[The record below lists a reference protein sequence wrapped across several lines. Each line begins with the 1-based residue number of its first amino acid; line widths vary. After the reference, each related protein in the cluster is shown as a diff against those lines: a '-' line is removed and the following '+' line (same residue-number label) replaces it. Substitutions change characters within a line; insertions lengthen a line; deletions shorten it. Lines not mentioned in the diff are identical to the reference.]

1 MNIAIATISL
11 FAFFLA
17 SIPVA
22 FAIIGSCLIYFLLSQ
37 QVEPMLLVQRM
48 ISGTESVPLLA
59 IPFFI
64 VAGVLMNYTGI
75 TRRIADFAEVLT
87 GHLPGGM
94 AQVSIVL
101 STIMGGLSGSGLA
114 DAAMQAKIMHPEMVK
129 KGYDPG
135 FSASVIGASSLITPL
150 IPPGIGMILYG
161 YIGNVSIGKLFMAGI
176 IPGIMTCLLMM
187 IAVHIVSKRRGYLP
201 IREKIA
207 RPKEV
212 VKASR
217 KAILALCLPVIII
230 GGIRIG
236 VFTPTEAGAVA
247 VVYALLVGFVFYK
260 EMKIHHLKI
269 ALKESVST
277 SASVLLII
285 AAGSAFGWIL
295 TWERIPHAATQY
307 VTDLVSTP
315 VAFLLILN
323 IFLLILGM
331 FIEGNVA
338 IVILTP
344 LIVPMGQAYGID
356 PVHLGMIFLFNL
368 GIGTI
373 TPPLGTAI
381 FTVCSITNVKIEH
394 FLKEVLPMYVVLVIA
409 LLLITFVPMISLWLP
424 GSLM

>member
-11 FAFFLA
+11 FALFLA
-17 SIPVA
+17 NIPVA
-22 FAIIGSCLIYFLLSQ
+22 YAIIGSSLLYFLISQ

-48 ISGTESVPLLA
+48 IAGVESIPLLA
-59 IPFFI
+59 IPFFV

-75 TRRIADFAEVLT
+75 TRRIANFAEVLT
-87 GHLPGGM
+87 GHLPGGL
-94 AQVSIVL
+94 AQVSIVM
-101 STIMGGLSGSGLA
+101 STMMGGLSGSGLA
-114 DAAMQAKIMHPEMVK
+114 DAAMQAKMMHPEMTK

-176 IPGIMTCLLMM
+176 IPGLMTCILMM
-187 IAVHIVSKRRGYLP
+187 VAVHFVSKKRGYMP
-201 IREKIA
+201 VREKIA

-212 VKASR
+212 AIAS
-217 KAILALCLPVIII
+217 KDAVLALMLPLIII

-247 VVYALLVGFVFYK
+247 VVYALLIGFLFYR
-260 EMKIHHLKI
+260 EMKIPHLKE

-277 SASVLLII
+277 SSSILLII

-295 TWERIPHAATQY
+295 TWERIPHVATEY
-307 VTDLVSTP
+307 VTGLVDTP
-315 VAFLLILN
+315 VAFLLVLN
-323 IFLLILGM
+323 LFLLILGM

-338 IVILTP
+338 IIILTP
-344 LIVPMGQAYGID
+344 LLIPMGQAYGID
-356 PVHLGMIFLFNL
+356 PVHLGMVFLFNI

-381 FTVCSITNVKIEH
+381 FTVCSVTNVKVEH
-394 FLKEVLPMYVVLVIA
+394 FLKEVLPMYIVLIVA
-409 LLLITFVPMISLWLP
+409 LLLITFVPAISLWLP
-424 GSLM
+424 GVLM

>member
-1 MNIAIATISL
+1 MTVAITSISL
-11 FAFFLA
+11 FTLFLIG
-17 SIPVA
+17 IPVA
-22 FAIIGSCLIYFLLSQ
+22 YAIIGSCLIYFLLS
-37 QVEPMLLVQRM
+37 VDIEPMLLAQRM
-48 ISGTESVPLLA
+48 IAGIESVPLLA
-59 IPFFI
+59 IPFFV

-75 TRRIADFAEVLT
+75 TRRIADFAEVIT

-114 DAAMQAKIMHPEMVK
+114 DAAMQAKIMHPEMIK
-129 KGYDPG
+129 KGYAPG

-161 YIGNVSIGKLFMAGI
+161 YIGNVSIGKLFMAGVV
-176 IPGIMTCLLMM
+176 PGLMTCVLMM
-187 IAVHIVSKRRGYLP
+187 IAVHFVAKKRGYLP
-201 IREKIA
+201 AREKIA

-212 VKASR
+212 AVAS
-217 KAILALCLPVIII
+217 KNAILALLLPVIII

-247 VVYALLVGFVFYK
+247 IVYALLIGFIFYR
-260 EMKIHHLKI
+260 EMKIPHLKE

-277 SASVLLII
+277 SASILIII

-295 TWERIPHAATQY
+295 TWERIPHIATQY
-307 VTDLVSTP
+307 VTDMVSTP
-315 VAFLLILN
+315 IAFLLILN
-323 IFLLILGM
+323 VFLLILGM

-344 LIVPMGQAYGID
+344 LIIPMGQAYGID
-356 PVHLGMIFLFNL
+356 PVHLGMIFLFNI

-381 FTVCSITNVKIEH
+381 FTVCSTANVKIEE
-394 FLKEVLPMYVVLVIA
+394 FLKEVIPFYLVLIIA
-409 LLLITFVPMISLWLP
+409 LLLITFIPTISMWLP
-424 GSLM
+424 GLMM